1 MHSNTGPIPNPIT
14 ITISNPV
21 LNGRTMS
28 KRERG
33 WGEYELTNKS
43 ICYETEVDTLSLS
56 KASTAL
62 LPETKAP
69 SNVAEV
75 K

>member
-1 MHSNTGPIPNPIT
+1 MVSSAVQSNTGPIPNPIT
-14 ITISNPV
+14 ATISKEKE
-21 LNGRTMS
+21 G
-28 KRERG
+28 G
-33 WGEYELTNKS
+33 GGDELTNKS